1 MPNYPDQKDPC
12 ERTGCGNAFASTFVS
27 ALIKGK
33 TPLEAL
39 EWAPINPMSV
49 VQYVGAQHG
58 LLTEKELEEFL
69 KRKPENYKPV
79 LL

>member
-1 MPNYPDQKDPC
+1 MLEEINMKIH
-12 ERTGCGNAFASTFVS
+12 RILSS

-58 LLTEKELEEFL
+58 LLTQNELEEFL